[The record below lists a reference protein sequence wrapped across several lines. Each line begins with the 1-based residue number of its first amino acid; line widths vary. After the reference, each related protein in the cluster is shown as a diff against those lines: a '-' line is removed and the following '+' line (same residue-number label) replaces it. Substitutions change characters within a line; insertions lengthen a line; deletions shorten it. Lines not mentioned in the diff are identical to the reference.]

1 MPQENIDLDPVGS
14 WQQLQENL
22 KRYIRS
28 AFGTNSS
35 SFESDRQN
43 LLDTPGVLFQEQF
56 LEMLQS
62 YKSGK
67 RLIDLDEDDLPGMSP
82 LARKVFQSLAGAE
95 LMPQTA
101 TLYLH
106 QQRMLKAAMERKHC
120 VVVTGTGS
128 GKTES
133 FLLPVFASIVKD
145 AIDGPSKWANVRN
158 KNHPVW
164 DDANPPSWKLN
175 RQTERGE
182 NRSAAV
188 RSLLL
193 YPMNALVEDQ
203 MSRLRVALDSD
214 TTHAVLDAHL
224 GSNRVRFGRYNGST
238 PVAGHPWKIDVN
250 GIVEPNSQKR
260 TELKNDLK
268 IAIKQYQALKQRAKQ
283 AEIQLQQARASGI
296 TTEIQEAERIH
307 KEIIEQSS
315 FIPRMEIDAAEMFHR
330 WEMQVSPPDLLITN
344 VSMLSIML
352 MRHPHNGI
360 PDDRA
365 DSQIFETT
373 KQWLAEDR
381 ENRVFQLVIDELHL
395 YRGASGTEVGYLLRL
410 LIDRLGLSPDSNQL
424 QILASSASLDG
435 SSSSTYDFLG
445 GLFGLSPTEAKNRF
459 HIEGGE
465 TVFQSPNSSL
475 AFSDEIVE
483 KFINLSNDPTN
494 QQLSSL
500 AANELIGGPNANEL
514 IQFFAAGFWDHLT
527 KRNRALSI
535 NNLAVFWFDRI
546 VDQKKKQDAARGLLI
561 AIGSAARAASGNNP
575 HLLISIPRIRFHWMV
590 KNIDGLWATIGL
602 NVNDDRRRVG
612 QLLAEPRMS
621 LNSKRVLEVLYC
633 ECCGAQLLAGYKIHA
648 GWQDNKER
656 IELAPMP
663 PTIEGMP
670 ESIPQTR
677 TDMQP
682 YLQLGVVY
690 LVPHNWT
697 HPEDSAALKWKQCT
711 NEKNDQRRP
720 LASQEAKWVEAAIDP
735 KSGII
740 ELNQI
745 PREGWIKC
753 LWFKLDTDESQIP
766 RIPAMPQVCPSCLIN
781 YSENM
786 GGRNS
791 PIRSFATGLTQVSLL
806 LTKHLMAVMPAGPSR
821 RLVAFSDSRQSAATL
836 ANGVE
841 IAQWRNLMSIFVL
854 QELKERSKGG
864 IYSLKKTVLDALKA
878 NDTSKVKEIIE
889 EARAKYSSDEVEDL
903 LNFRSS
909 AKSVLDDGEFA
920 SAKEKNLVTQVESFK
935 FGYVRVDDFLHNPD
949 PKLPD
954 LPSIWRRFAE
964 IGVNPAGS
972 GVDARRLSEAE
983 DWTALI
989 RKVQIN
995 GIDRPQLLGV
1005 PLSQSRVGQL
1015 ANLSFKVKS
1024 QAWQAIS
1031 GRLLYDLEAQGVG
1044 HLAVSPGFSGVPPN
1058 GISSQVFREICD
1070 SVIRLLTEANRTDPY
1085 QRDTPSTPWH
1095 FDQPT
1100 GSSREGVHKKRTV
1113 RYLKA
1118 CATSNSVGW
1127 EELRDRVRDALMLEQ
1142 HVIGQD
1148 WGIVSMSQLWV
1159 FVVDRSAKPWICNR
1173 CTRIHWHA
1181 SAGVCVRCQEK
1192 LESSP
1197 NGTLTSNQIE
1207 EQNYYSNLS
1216 SQSDNAFRIHAEELT
1231 GQTNDQAQR
1240 QRHFRNIF
1248 FEGEVID
1255 DVVSR
1260 NVIPSVDGI
1269 DLLSVTTTMEVGVDI
1284 GGLQS
1289 IFQANMPP
1297 ERFNYQ
1303 QRAGRAGRKQQAF
1316 SVVLTYCRGQ
1326 THDRIHYS
1334 HPEEMTSGVPPQP
1347 TVSISDD
1354 QRILAERLV
1363 AKEVLRR
1370 AFNAAGST
1378 WSISGAPSDTHGEM
1392 ATVGYYLD
1400 NQNFQD
1406 SVNQWL
1412 LTNNKSIDA
1421 IAKVIA
1427 RGTNILERD
1436 LVVTCQQLPTRIQ
1449 RAAMEESDRFRGLAH
1464 TLADAGILPMYGMPT
1479 AIRSLYFSLPNQPSF
1494 GREAKTLDRTLD
1506 QAVTEFAP
1514 DSSRIWDKRLLL
1526 PKGLT
1531 GPVRHFRNHVWKT
1544 QGSPIGEVTWQLFC
1558 KECRN
1563 LNVYRADKSTFKPIE
1578 PMKGW
1583 DESWLINPDTVQC
1596 PTCHQDGANIFMA
1609 VTPNG
1614 FLTDLDTSVPAGSM
1628 DASSTS
1634 SPTSFVASPSITN
1647 ARHNVS
1653 GGVLLA
1659 LASQQKV
1666 YRISQNSEGGSFG
1679 FSRAFN
1685 QRQSQPFQILEA
1697 DLGIWLS
1704 NEKTPAI
1711 KASLVSPKTT
1721 DIFSIRLLDRQ
1732 GLAFFDSERK
1742 LACRRAAWYSAATI
1756 LQRSIAIELDV
1767 DSLDIEIA
1775 SVHMYSDSN
1784 GSKGAELYLADEHPN
1799 GAGLV
1804 YWAHKNWTE
1813 LLNGCLSAQGPI
1825 ARLGKLIRNECQI
1838 SKNQSQPWRSPD
1850 ILLKGFR
1857 NRQLHGLID
1866 WRLGLELLATMHDS
1880 AHIPGRSPFFEG
1892 WGIGLASWEEE
1903 ARLLAD
1909 QYCDAFEQSTSARFD
1924 TSSGLHGWVSGKNFN
1939 EQEKTLNVVSHP
1951 LWKLDSSGNDSL
1963 SSELITLAAK
1973 NNAVAIRLID
1983 SFNLSRRLSWV
1994 KGNLNYFPL
2003 IVLSSIQKSGNSTSA
2018 ANWMQKLLEMKECE
2032 SIEHEGKKWIR
2043 CAFQDA
2049 WTSPNGVWL
2058 SSINDQTIYE
2068 VTIRNIA
2075 GAGVKIKPQGSG
2087 NPFLLRDQYSDLKVF
2102 ARREE
2107 ESESE

>member
-14 WQQLQENL
+14 WEQIQDNL

-28 AFGTNSS
+28 AFGTNSP
-35 SFESDRQN
+35 SFEIERQN
-43 LLDTPGVLFQEQF
+43 LLDMPGVLFQEQF

-67 RLIDLDEDDLPGMSP
+67 RLIDLDDDDLPGMSSS
-82 LARKVFQSLAGAE
+82 ARKVFQSLAGAE
-95 LMPQTA
+95 LMPQSA
-101 TLYLH
+101 SLYVH
-106 QQRMLKAAMERKHC
+106 QQRMLKAALQRKHC

-145 AIDGPSKWANVRN
+145 AIDGPSKWLPVKKANN
-158 KNHPVW
+158 SAW
-164 DDANPPSWKLN
+164 DEANPPSWKLN
-175 RQTERGE
+175 RQKERGE

-188 RSLLL
+188 RALLL

-214 TTHAVLDAHL
+214 KTHAVLDSEL
-224 GSNRVRFGRYNGST
+224 GRNRIRFGRYNGST
-238 PVAGHPWKIDVN
+238 PVAGHPWKVN
-250 GIVEPNSQKR
+250 VSGSVESNTQKR
-260 TELKNDLK
+260 TELTNDLK
-268 IAIKQYQALKQRAKQ
+268 VAIKQYKELKQRAIQ
-283 AEIQLQQARASGI
+283 AEIQYQQALNSGLNA
-296 TTEIQEAERIH
+296 EIEQAEKLK
-307 KEIIEQSS
+307 KEIAEQSS
-315 FIPRMEIDAAEMFHR
+315 FIPRMNIDSAEMFHR
-330 WEMQVSPPDLLITN
+330 WEMQESPPDLLITN

-360 PDDRA
+360 PEDRA

-373 KQWLAEDR
+373 REWLAEDR

-395 YRGASGTEVGYLLRL
+395 YRGAAGTEVGYLLRL
-410 LIDRLGLSPDSNQL
+410 LIDRLGLTPDSKQL

-435 SSSSTYDFLG
+435 TDKSTYDFLG
-445 GLFGLSPTEAKNRF
+445 GFFGLSPSEAKNRF
-459 HIEGGE
+459 HIESGE
-465 TVFQSPNSSL
+465 TVFQKSNSVIPFSNVLVENCIKLGSDSL
-475 AFSDEIVE
+475 
-483 KFINLSNDPTN
+483 NH
-494 QQLSSL
+494 QLSSVV
-500 AANELIGGPNANEL
+500 ANLLVGGVDASENL
-514 IQFFAAGFWDHLT
+514 KFFASGFWDDLKNRH
-527 KRNRALSI
+527 RALSI
-535 NNLAVFWFDRI
+535 SNLANFWFGGISDPI
-546 VDQKKKQDAARGLLI
+546 KQQTAARGLLV
-561 AIGSAARAASGNNP
+561 AVGVAARAISSNP
-575 HLLISIPRIRFHWMV
+575 SSFLNALPRIRFHWMV

-602 NVNDDRRRVG
+602 NSNDERRRVG
-612 QLLAEPRMS
+612 QLLAEPLMS
-621 LNSKRVLEVLYC
+621 LDSKRVLEVLYC
-633 ECCGAQLLAGYKIHA
+633 ECCGSQLLSGYKIHA
-648 GWQDNKER
+648 GWQDSKER

-663 PTIEGMP
+663 PSIEGMP

-677 TDMQP
+677 TDVQP
-682 YLQLGVVY
+682 YINLGVVY
-690 LVPHNWT
+690 LIPHDWT
-697 HPEDSAALKWKQCT
+697 YPDDSASLKWKQGT
-711 NEKNDQRRP
+711 VERNDQRVP
-720 LASQEAKWVEAAIDP
+720 IYSQEAKWIEAAIDP
-735 KSGII
+735 KSGIVEI
-740 ELNQI
+740 NEH

-753 LWFKLDTDESQIP
+753 LWFKLDTDDQQIP
-766 RIPAMPQVCPSCLIN
+766 RLPGMPQVCPSCLIN
-781 YSENM
+781 YSENN
-786 GGRNS
+786 GGRSS

-806 LTKHLMAVMPAGPSR
+806 LTKHLMGVMPEGPSR

-854 QELKERSKGG
+854 KEFKERATGG
-864 IYSLKKTVLDALKA
+864 IQALKLA
-878 NDTSKVKEIIE
+878 VLNALKVGDPNKLKEIIA
-889 EARAKYSSDEVEDL
+889 EAKTKYSSDELEDL
-903 LNFRSS
+903 LVFRSL
-909 AKSVLDDGEFA
+909 AKSVVEDGEFA
-920 SAKEKNLVTQVESFK
+920 SAKDKKLVNQVETHK
-935 FGYVRVDDFLHNPD
+935 FGYVRVDDFLNDPNPTTSE
-949 PKLPD
+949 LP
-954 LPSIWRRFAE
+954 PIWRRFAE
-964 IGVNPAGS
+964 LGVNPAGS
-972 GVDARRLSEAE
+972 GVDARRISETE
-983 DWTALI
+983 DWTALV
-989 RKVQIN
+989 KPVQIN
-995 GIDRPQLLGV
+995 GKSQPQLHGA
-1005 PLSQSRVGQL
+1005 PLSQRRAGQL
-1015 ANLSFKVKS
+1015 ANLSFRVRS

-1031 GRLLYDLEAQGVG
+1031 GRLLYDLEAQGIG
-1044 HLAVSPGFSGVPPN
+1044 HLAVSPGFLGVSPT
-1058 GISSQVFREICD
+1058 GINAQVFREICD
-1070 SVIRLLTEANRTDPY
+1070 SVIRLLTEASRTDPY
-1085 QRDTPSTPWH
+1085 QRDAPSTPWQ
-1095 FDQPT
+1095 FDQPK

-1113 RYLKA
+1113 RYLKS
-1118 CATSNSVGW
+1118 CAALHGVSW
-1127 EELRDRVRDALMLEQ
+1127 EELRNRVRDALMQEGHL
-1142 HVIGQD
+1142 IGQD
-1148 WGIVSMSQLWV
+1148 WGIVLMSQLWV
-1159 FVVDRSAKPWICNR
+1159 YVVDRDAKPWICKR

-1192 LESSP
+1192 LENTQ
-1197 NGTLTSNQIE
+1197 NGLFISHQIE
-1207 EQNYYSNLS
+1207 QQNYYSNLS
-1216 SQSDNAFRIHAEELT
+1216 SQTGNAFRIHAEELT

-1260 NVIPSVDGI
+1260 NVIPTVDGI

-1334 HPEEMTSGVPPQP
+1334 HPEEMTSGIPPQP
-1347 TVSISDD
+1347 TVSVSDD

-1363 AKEVLRR
+1363 SKEVLRR
-1370 AFNAAGST
+1370 AFNAAGSN
-1378 WSISGAPSDTHGEM
+1378 WIVSGTPSDTHGEM

-1406 SVNQWL
+1406 SVNQWI
-1412 LTNNKSIDA
+1412 LTNGKAINS
-1421 IAKVIA
+1421 IAKVVA
-1427 RGTNILERD
+1427 RGTNILETD
-1436 LVVTCQQLPTRIQ
+1436 LASTCQQLPTRILS
-1449 RAAMEESDRFRGLAH
+1449 AAQDESDRDRGLAH

-1514 DSSRIWDKRLLL
+1514 GSARIWDKRLLL

-1531 GPVRHFRNHVWKT
+1531 GPIRHFRNHIWKT

-1558 KECRN
+1558 RECRN

-1578 PMKGW
+1578 AIKGW
-1583 DESWLINPDTVQC
+1583 DENWLINPDKLQC
-1596 PTCHQDGANIFMA
+1596 PTCQQNGANIFMA

-1628 DASSTS
+1628 DSNSTS
-1634 SPTSFVASPSITN
+1634 SPTSFVASPSITS
-1647 ARHNVS
+1647 ARHIVA
-1653 GGVLLA
+1653 GGALLA
-1659 LASQQKV
+1659 LATQQKV
-1666 YRISQNSEGGSFG
+1666 YRISQNSDGNSFG
-1679 FSRAFN
+1679 FSRALN
-1685 QRQSQPFQILEA
+1685 QRQSLPFQILEA
-1697 DLGIWLS
+1697 DSGIWLS
-1704 NEKTPAI
+1704 NEKTPTI

-1732 GLAFFDSERK
+1732 GLAFFDSEKK

-1775 SVHMYSDSN
+1775 SVHMYSDPN
-1784 GSKGAELYLADEHPN
+1784 GSRGAELYLADEHPN

-1813 LLNGCLSAQGPI
+1813 LLNGCLTAQGPI
-1825 ARLGKLIRNECQI
+1825 SRLGKLIRDECQF

-1850 ILLKGFR
+1850 TLLKGFR

-1880 AHIPGRSPFFEG
+1880 SHTPGLTPLFETWGLGLECWADEAH
-1892 WGIGLASWEEE
+1892 
-1903 ARLLAD
+1903 LLAN
-1909 QYCDAFEQSTSARFD
+1909 QYCEAFDHSTTTRFD
-1924 TSSGLHGWVSGKNFN
+1924 TTSGLHGWVSGNNQN
-1939 EQEKTLNVVSHP
+1939 EEVKTLNVVSHP
-1951 LWKLDSSGNDSL
+1951 LWKLDITGNDSL
-1963 SSELITLAAK
+1963 SSELINLAASH
-1973 NNAVAIRLID
+1973 NALAIRLID

-1994 KGNLNYFPL
+1994 KGNLNYFP
-2003 IVLSSIQKSGNSTSA
+2003 IAALSAVQKSSTSA
-2018 ANWMQKLLEMKECE
+2018 TEAYWMQTLLKMEVGQNF
-2032 SIEHEGKKWIR
+2032 EHEGKKWIR
-2043 CAFQDA
+2043 CAMQDA

-2087 NPFLLRDQYSDLKVF
+2087 NPFLSRDQYSDLKVF

-2107 ESESE
+2107 ELEGK

>member
-14 WQQLQENL
+14 WDQLQENL
-22 KRYIRS
+22 KLYIRS

-43 LLDTPGVLFQEQF
+43 LIDTPGVLFQEQF

-145 AIDGPSKWANVRN
+145 AIDGPSKWGNVRN
-158 KNHPVW
+158 KNLTAW

-182 NRSAAV
+182 NRTAAV

-203 MSRLRVALDSD
+203 MSRLRVSLDSD

-224 GSNRVRFGRYNGST
+224 GGNRIRFGRYNGST
-238 PVAGHPWKIDVN
+238 PVAGHPWKIDSN
-250 GIVEPNSQKR
+250 GMFAPNSQKR
-260 TELKNDLK
+260 TDLKDDFK
-268 IAIKQYQALKQRAKQ
+268 IAIKQYKALKQRAKQ
-283 AEIQLQQARASGI
+283 AEIHLQQARDSGVE
-296 TTEIQEAERIH
+296 TDIQDAERLF

-330 WEMQVSPPDLLITN
+330 WEMQESPPDLLITN

-352 MRHPHNGI
+352 MRHPHDVI

-373 KQWLAEDR
+373 KEWLAEDR

-435 SSSSTYDFLG
+435 SSNSTYDFLG
-445 GLFGLSPTEAKNRF
+445 GFFGLSPTEAKNRF

-465 TVFQSPNSSL
+465 TVFQSPKYSL
-475 AFSDEIVE
+475 AFPDEIVE
-483 KFINLSNDPTN
+483 KFINLGSDPKN
-494 QQLSSL
+494 EQLSSL
-500 AANELIGGPNANEL
+500 AVNELIGSPNANEL
-514 IQFFAAGFWDHLT
+514 IQFFAAGFWDQIT
-527 KRNRALSI
+527 KRHRALSI
-535 NNLAVFWFDRI
+535 NNLAQFWFDRI
-546 VDQKKKQDAARGLLI
+546 VDQKKQHDAARGLLI
-561 AIGSAARAASGNNP
+561 AIGSAAKAASGKNP
-575 HLLISIPRIRFHWMV
+575 HLLTSIPRIRFHWMV

-633 ECCGAQLLAGYKIHA
+633 ECCGTQLLAGYKIHA

-677 TDMQP
+677 TDAQP

-690 LVPHNWT
+690 LVPHNWS
-697 HPEDSAALKWKQCT
+697 HPDDSAALKWKQCT
-711 NEKNDQRRP
+711 NEKTDQRRP
-720 LASQEAKWVEAAIDP
+720 LATEEARWVEAAIDP
-735 KSGII
+735 KSGIV

-766 RIPAMPQVCPSCLIN
+766 RIPAMPQVCPSCLMN

-854 QELKERSKGG
+854 QELKERAKGG
-864 IYSLKKTVLDALKA
+864 IHLLKRALLDALKA
-878 NDTSKVKEIIE
+878 NDSNKVKDIIE
-889 EARAKYSSDEVEDL
+889 EAKAKYSIDEVEDL

-920 SAKEKNLVTQVESFK
+920 SAKEKNLVTQVETYK

-949 PKLPD
+949 PQSAD
-954 LPSIWRRFAE
+954 LPSIWKRFAE
-964 IGVNPAGS
+964 IGMNPAGS
-972 GVDARRLSEAE
+972 GVDARRLTDTE
-983 DWTALI
+983 DWTSLI

-995 GIDRPQLLGV
+995 GVDRPQLLGV
-1005 PLSQSRVGQL
+1005 PLSQTRAAQL

-1044 HLAVSPGFSGVPPN
+1044 HLAVSPGFSGVPPK
-1058 GISSQVFREICD
+1058 GISPQVFREICD
-1070 SVIRLLTEANRTDPY
+1070 SVIRLLTEANRTDPS
-1085 QRDTPSTPWH
+1085 QRDRPSTPWN
-1095 FDQPT
+1095 FDQPK
-1100 GSSREGVHKKRTV
+1100 GSSQEGVHKKRTV
-1113 RYLKA
+1113 QYLKA
-1118 CATSNSVGW
+1118 CTSSHSVSW
-1127 EELRDRVRDALMLEQ
+1127 EELRDRVRDALMQEQ

-1159 FVVDRSAKPWICNR
+1159 FVVDRSAKPWICSR

-1192 LESSP
+1192 LESFP
-1197 NGTLTSNQIE
+1197 NGTLTATQIE
-1207 EQNYYSNLS
+1207 KQNYYSNLS
-1216 SQSDNAFRIHAEELT
+1216 SQSNNAFRIHAEELT

-1347 TVSISDD
+1347 TVSVSDD

-1363 AKEVLRR
+1363 SKEVLRR
-1370 AFNAAGST
+1370 AFNAAGSN
-1378 WSISGAPSDTHGEM
+1378 WSISGTPSDTHGEM

-1400 NQNFQD
+1400 NQTFQD
-1406 SVNQWL
+1406 SINQWL
-1412 LTNNKSIDA
+1412 LSNRKSIEA
-1421 IAKVIA
+1421 IAKVVA
-1427 RGTNILERD
+1427 RGTSILEND
-1436 LVVTCQQLPTRIQ
+1436 LVVTCQQLPARIL
-1449 RAAMEESDRFRGLAH
+1449 RAALGEPDRDRGLAH

-1479 AIRSLYFSLPNQPSF
+1479 AIRSLYFSLPSQPSF

-1506 QAVTEFAP
+1506 QAVSEFAP
-1514 DSSRIWDKRLLL
+1514 NSSRIWDKRLLS

-1531 GPVRHFRNHVWKT
+1531 GPIRHFRSHVWKT

-1558 KECRN
+1558 RECRN
-1563 LNVYRADKSTFKPIE
+1563 LNVYRADKSTFKPLDPI
-1578 PMKGW
+1578 KGW
-1583 DESWLINPDTVQC
+1583 EESWLINPDIVQC
-1596 PTCHQDGANIFMA
+1596 PNCLQDGANIYMA

-1628 DASSTS
+1628 DSSS
-1634 SPTSFVASPSITN
+1634 SISPTSFIASPSITN
-1647 ARHNVS
+1647 ASHTVS

-1659 LASQQKV
+1659 LSSQQKV
-1666 YRISQNSEGGSFG
+1666 YRISQNSEGNSFG
-1679 FSRAFN
+1679 FSRSN
-1685 QRQSQPFQILEA
+1685 SLRQSQPSQILEA

-1742 LACRRAAWYSAATI
+1742 LACRRAGWYSAATI
-1756 LQRSIAIELDV
+1756 LQRSIAIELDI

-1775 SVHMYSDSN
+1775 SVHMFSDAN

-1813 LLNGCLSAQGPI
+1813 LLNGCLSAQGPF
-1825 ARLGKLIRNECQI
+1825 ARLGNLIRNECQL
-1838 SKNQSQPWRSPD
+1838 SKHQSQPWRSPD

-1880 AHIPGRSPFFEG
+1880 AHIPGRTPLFET
-1892 WGIGLASWEEE
+1892 WGLGLTSWEEE
-1903 ARLLAD
+1903 ARLLAE
-1909 QYCDAFEQSTSARFD
+1909 QYFDAFEHSTSVRFD
-1924 TSSGLHGWVSGKNFN
+1924 STTGLHGWVSDNSIN
-1939 EQEKTLNVVSHP
+1939 EQDKTLNVVSHP
-1951 LWKLDSSGNDSL
+1951 LWKFDGSGNDSL
-1963 SSELITLAAK
+1963 GAELLNLATK
-1973 NNAVAIRLID
+1973 HNADAIRLID

-2003 IVLSSIQKSGNSTSA
+2003 FVLSSMQKSSSGSPE
-2018 ANWMQKLLEMKECE
+2018 ANWMKKLLVAIEGE
-2032 SIEHEGKKWIR
+2032 SIVHQGKKWTR
-2043 CAFQDA
+2043 YPLQDA
-2049 WTSPNGVWL
+2049 WTSKNGVWL
-2058 SSINDQTIYE
+2058 SCINDQTIYE
-2068 VTIRNIA
+2068 VTIRNIP
-2075 GAGVKIKPQGSG
+2075 GAGVKIKPQGAG
-2087 NPFLLRDQYSDLKVF
+2087 NPFLSRDQYSTLKVF

-2107 ESESE
+2107 EGEGK